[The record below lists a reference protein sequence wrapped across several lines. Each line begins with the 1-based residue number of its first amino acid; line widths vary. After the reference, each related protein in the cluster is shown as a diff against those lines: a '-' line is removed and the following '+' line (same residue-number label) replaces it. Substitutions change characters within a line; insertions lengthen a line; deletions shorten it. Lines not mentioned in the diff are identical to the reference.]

1 MSGPAT
7 GVRPVGV
14 AAEGGPPS
22 ARPWLVER
30 WREAADRNLTP
41 TKRSLIVTW
50 ASFGTTWGA
59 VRFITH
65 GIRGGWLPLD
75 NLSAGGRH
83 LHHYNIGIATLA
95 GIGLIAVR
103 GDERAVGHPAV
114 AAAYGVGTALITD
127 EFALLLDLQ
136 DVYWAKQGRLSV
148 DVSIGVLA
156 ALGTYLTA
164 RPFWDEIAKVTR
176 RHITAVAKRNLPST
190 G

>member
-1 MSGPAT
+1 MSGPTT
-7 GVRPVGV
+7 GVHPEGV
-14 AAEGGPPS
+14 PAEGPRTA
-22 ARPWLVER
+22 ARPRLVER

-50 ASFGTTWGA
+50 ASFGTTWST
-59 VRFITH
+59 VRLITH
-65 GIRGGWLPLD
+65 GIRGGWLPWG
-75 NLSAGGRH
+75 NISAGGEH
-83 LHHYNIGIATLA
+83 LHHYNIGIAMLA

-103 GDERAVGHPAV
+103 GDEQAVGHPVV
-114 AAAYGVGTALITD
+114 AAAYGAGTALITD

-148 DVSIGVLA
+148 DVSLGVLA

-164 RPFWDEIAKVTR
+164 KPFWDEIAKVTR
-176 RHITAVAKRNLPST
+176 HHITSAAKHSLSSA